1 MGLTIGELKQ
11 KQVELTKRLNL
22 FTRQGNYLMMMKT
35 KAEITEV
42 NDAIM
47 DYERAQ
53 NIGLDE
59 IQNKHLK
66 SWFGKSIS
74 LSINCNDLSIYYLD
88 STINFLKTKGLVP
101 KGSFETAANN
111 YKQSA
116 NNYKQAANNLRKEIA
131 KFLVDYQDDNWDD
144 FADLEQMITDQKF
157 TDREKV
163 FKKQYE

>member
-42 NDAIM
+42 NDAIVE
-47 DYERAQ
+47 YERAQ
-53 NIGLDE
+53 NIGLDDV
-59 IQNKHLK
+59 QNKHLK

-111 YKQSA
+111 YKI
-116 NNYKQAANNLRKEIA
+116 AANNLRKEIA
-131 KFLVDYQDDNWDD
+131 KFLVDYEDDNWDD
-144 FADLEQMITDQKF
+144 FADLEQIITEKKF

-163 FKKQYE
+163 FKKQYEK

>member
-22 FTRQGNYLMMMKT
+22 FTRQGNYLMMMRT

-42 NDAIM
+42 NDAIVE
-47 DYERAQ
+47 YERAQ
-53 NIGLDE
+53 NIGLDD

-111 YKQSA
+111 YKQ
-116 NNYKQAANNLRKEIA
+116 AANNLRKEIA
-131 KFLVDYQDDNWDD
+131 KFLVEYEDDNWDD
-144 FADLEQMITDQKF
+144 FSDIERMISDKKF
-157 TDREKV
+157 TDREIV
-163 FKKQYE
+163 FKKQYER

>member
-35 KAEITEV
+35 KAEITSV
-42 NDAIM
+42 NDLIIE
-47 DYERAQ
+47 YERSQ

-88 STINFLKTKGLVP
+88 STINFLRTKGLVP
-101 KGSFETAANN
+101 KGSFETAANE
-111 YKQSA
+111 YRK
-116 NNYKQAANNLRKEIA
+116 AANNLRKEIA

-144 FADLEQMITDQKF
+144 FADLEQMITEKKF

>member
-88 STINFLKTKGLVP
+88 STINFLRTKGLVP
-101 KGSFETAANN
+101 KGSFETAANE
-111 YKQSA
+111 YRK
-116 NNYKQAANNLRKEIA
+116 AANNLRKEIA
-131 KFLVDYQDDNWDD
+131 KFLVEYEDDNWDD
-144 FADLEQMITDQKF
+144 FSDIERMISDKKF
-157 TDREKV
+157 TDREIV
-163 FKKQYE
+163 FKKQYER

>member
-1 MGLTIGELKQ
+1 
-11 KQVELTKRLNL
+11 
-22 FTRQGNYLMMMKT
+22 MMMKT

-88 STINFLKTKGLVP
+88 STINFLKTKGLSP
-101 KGSFETAANN
+101 KGSFELAANE
-111 YKQSA
+111 YRK
-116 NNYKQAANNLRKEIA
+116 AANNLRKEIA
-131 KFLVDYQDDNWDD
+131 KFLVDYEDDNWDD

-163 FKKQYE
+163 FKKEFEK

>member
-35 KAEITEV
+35 KAEITSV
-42 NDAIM
+42 NDLIIE
-47 DYERAQ
+47 YERSQ
-53 NIGLDE
+53 DIGLDE

-111 YKQSA
+111 YKQ
-116 NNYKQAANNLRKEIA
+116 AANNLRKEIA
-131 KFLVDYQDDNWDD
+131 KFLVDYEDDNWDD
-144 FADLEQMITDQKF
+144 FADLEQMITDKKF

-163 FKKQYE
+163 FKKEFEK

>member
-1 MGLTIGELKQ
+1 MGITIGELKQ

-42 NDAIM
+42 NDAIVE
-47 DYERAQ
+47 YERAQ
-53 NIGLDE
+53 NIGLDD

-111 YKQSA
+111 YK
-116 NNYKQAANNLRKEIA
+116 KAANELRKEIA
-131 KFLVDYQDDNWDD
+131 KFLVDYEDDNWDD
-144 FADLEQMITDQKF
+144 FADLEQMITDKKF

>member
-42 NDAIM
+42 NDAIVE
-47 DYERAQ
+47 YERAQ

-111 YKQSA
+111 YKQ
-116 NNYKQAANNLRKEIA
+116 AANNLRKEIA
-131 KFLVDYQDDNWDD
+131 KFLVDYQDDNWED
-144 FADLEQMITDQKF
+144 FSDIEKMISDKKF
-157 TDREKV
+157 TDREMV
-163 FKKQYE
+163 YKKQFE

>member
-22 FTRQGNYLMMMKT
+22 FTRQGNYLMMMRT

-42 NDAIM
+42 NDAIVE
-47 DYERAQ
+47 YERAQ
-53 NIGLDE
+53 NIGLDD

-101 KGSFETAANN
+101 KGSFETAAT
-111 YKQSA
+111 
-116 NNYKQAANNLRKEIA
+116 NYKQAANNLRKEIA
-131 KFLVDYQDDNWDD
+131 KFLIDYEDDNWED
-144 FADLEQMITDQKF
+144 FADLEQMITEKKF

>member
-111 YKQSA
+111 YKQ
-116 NNYKQAANNLRKEIA
+116 AANNLRKEIA
-131 KFLVDYQDDNWDD
+131 KFLVEYEDDNWDD

-163 FKKQYE
+163 FKKEFEK

>member
-35 KAEITEV
+35 KAEITSV
-42 NDAIM
+42 NDLIIE
-47 DYERAQ
+47 YERSQ
-53 NIGLDE
+53 EIGLDD

-88 STINFLKTKGLVP
+88 STINFLRTKGLVP

-111 YKQSA
+111 YKI
-116 NNYKQAANNLRKEIA
+116 AANNLRKEIA
-131 KFLVDYQDDNWDD
+131 KFLVEYEDDNWDD
-144 FADLEQMITDQKF
+144 FSDLEQMITDRKF

-163 FKKQYE
+163 FKKQFE

>member
-53 NIGLDE
+53 NIGLDDV
-59 IQNKHLK
+59 QNKHLK

-111 YKQSA
+111 YK
-116 NNYKQAANNLRKEIA
+116 KAANNLRKEIA
-131 KFLVDYQDDNWDD
+131 KFLVDYEDDNWDD

-163 FKKQYE
+163 FKKEFEK

>member
-42 NDAIM
+42 NDAIVE
-47 DYERAQ
+47 YERAQ
-53 NIGLDE
+53 NIGLDD

-111 YKQSA
+111 YKQ
-116 NNYKQAANNLRKEIA
+116 AANNLRKEIA
-131 KFLVDYQDDNWDD
+131 KFLVEYEDDNWDD
-144 FADLEQMITDQKF
+144 FADLEQMITDKKF

-163 FKKQYE
+163 FKKQYEK

>member
-35 KAEITEV
+35 KAEITSV
-42 NDAIM
+42 NDLIIE
-47 DYERAQ
+47 YERSQ
-53 NIGLDE
+53 NIGLDD

-88 STINFLKTKGLVP
+88 STINFLRTKGLVP
-101 KGSFETAANN
+101 KGSFETAANE
-111 YKQSA
+111 YRK
-116 NNYKQAANNLRKEIA
+116 AANNLRKEIA

-144 FADLEQMITDQKF
+144 FSELDKMITEKKF

>member
-22 FTRQGNYLMMMKT
+22 FTRQGNYLMMMRT

-111 YKQSA
+111 YK
-116 NNYKQAANNLRKEIA
+116 KAANNLRKEIA
-131 KFLVDYQDDNWDD
+131 KFLVEYEDDNWDD
-144 FADLEQMITDQKF
+144 FADLEQMITDRKF

-163 FKKQYE
+163 FKKQFEK

>member
-47 DYERAQ
+47 DYDRAQ
-53 NIGLDE
+53 NIGLDD

-74 LSINCNDLSIYYLD
+74 LSINCNDLSVYYLD

-101 KGSFETAANN
+101 KGSFETAAT
-111 YKQSA
+111 
-116 NNYKQAANNLRKEIA
+116 NYKQAANNLRKEIA
-131 KFLVDYQDDNWDD
+131 KFLVDYEDDNWDD
-144 FADLEQMITDQKF
+144 FADLEQMITEKKF

>member
-53 NIGLDE
+53 NIGLDD

-111 YKQSA
+111 YKI
-116 NNYKQAANNLRKEIA
+116 AANNLRKEIA
-131 KFLVDYQDDNWDD
+131 KFLVDYEDDNWDD
-144 FADLEQMITDQKF
+144 FSDLEQMITDRKF

-163 FKKQYE
+163 FKKQFEK

>member
-111 YKQSA
+111 YKQ
-116 NNYKQAANNLRKEIA
+116 AANNLRKEIA
-131 KFLVDYQDDNWDD
+131 KFLVEYEDDNWDD
-144 FADLEQMITDQKF
+144 FADLEQMITDRKF

>member
-88 STINFLKTKGLVP
+88 STINFLRTKGLVP
-101 KGSFETAANN
+101 KGSFETA
-111 YKQSA
+111 A

-131 KFLVDYQDDNWDD
+131 KFLVDYEDDNWED
-144 FADLEQMITDQKF
+144 FSDIEKLISDKKF
-157 TDREKV
+157 TDREIV
-163 FKKQYE
+163 FKKQYER

>member
-1 MGLTIGELKQ
+1 MGLTICELKQ

-22 FTRQGNYLMMMKT
+22 FTRQGNYLMMMRT

-42 NDAIM
+42 NDAIVE
-47 DYERAQ
+47 YERAQ
-53 NIGLDE
+53 NIGLDD

-88 STINFLKTKGLVP
+88 STINFLRTKGLVP
-101 KGSFETAANN
+101 KGSFETA
-111 YKQSA
+111 A

-131 KFLVDYQDDNWDD
+131 KFLVDYEDDNWDD
-144 FADLEQMITDQKF
+144 FADLEQMITEKKF

-163 FKKQYE
+163 FKKQFEK

>member
-35 KAEITEV
+35 KAEITSV
-42 NDAIM
+42 NDLIIE
-47 DYERAQ
+47 YERSQ
-53 NIGLDE
+53 NIGLDD

-111 YKQSA
+111 YK
-116 NNYKQAANNLRKEIA
+116 KAANELRKEIA
-131 KFLVDYQDDNWDD
+131 KFLVDYQDDNWED
-144 FADLEQMITDQKF
+144 FADLEQMITEKKF

-163 FKKQYE
+163 FKKQYEK

>member
-101 KGSFETAANN
+101 KGSFETAANE
-111 YKQSA
+111 YRK
-116 NNYKQAANNLRKEIA
+116 AANNLRKEIA

-144 FADLEQMITDQKF
+144 FSDIERMISDKKF
-157 TDREKV
+157 TDREMV

>member
-1 MGLTIGELKQ
+1 
-11 KQVELTKRLNL
+11 
-22 FTRQGNYLMMMKT
+22 MMMKT
-35 KAEITEV
+35 KAEITSV
-42 NDAIM
+42 NDLIIE
-47 DYERAQ
+47 YERSQ
-53 NIGLDE
+53 DIGLDD

-101 KGSFETAANN
+101 KGSFETAANE
-111 YKQSA
+111 YRK
-116 NNYKQAANNLRKEIA
+116 AANNLRKEIA

-144 FADLEQMITDQKF
+144 FADLEQIITEKKF

-163 FKKQYE
+163 FKKQFEK

>member
-22 FTRQGNYLMMMKT
+22 FTRQGNYLMMMRT

-111 YKQSA
+111 YKQ
-116 NNYKQAANNLRKEIA
+116 AANNLRKEIA

-144 FADLEQMITDQKF
+144 FSDLEQMITDRKF

>member
-35 KAEITEV
+35 KAEITSV
-42 NDAIM
+42 NDLIIE
-47 DYERAQ
+47 YERAQ
-53 NIGLDE
+53 DIGLDD

-111 YKQSA
+111 YKQ
-116 NNYKQAANNLRKEIA
+116 AANNLRKEIA
-131 KFLVDYQDDNWDD
+131 KFLVDYEDDNWDD
-144 FADLEQMITDQKF
+144 FADLEQMITEKKF

-163 FKKQYE
+163 FKKEFEK

>member
-1 MGLTIGELKQ
+1 
-11 KQVELTKRLNL
+11 
-22 FTRQGNYLMMMKT
+22 MMMKT

-88 STINFLKTKGLVP
+88 STINFLKTKWLVP
-101 KGSFETAANN
+101 KGSFETAANE
-111 YKQSA
+111 YHK
-116 NNYKQAANNLRKEIA
+116 AANNLRKEIA
-131 KFLVDYQDDNWDD
+131 KFLVEYEDDNWDD
-144 FADLEQMITDQKF
+144 FADLEQMITEKKF

>member
-35 KAEITEV
+35 KAEITDV
-42 NDAIM
+42 NDLSIE
-47 DYERAQ
+47 YERSQ

-111 YKQSA
+111 YKQ
-116 NNYKQAANNLRKEIA
+116 AANNLRKEIA
-131 KFLVDYQDDNWDD
+131 KFLIDYEDDNWQD
-144 FADLEQMITDQKF
+144 FSELEQMITEKKF

-163 FKKQYE
+163 FKKQFEK

>member
-35 KAEITEV
+35 KAEITSV
-42 NDAIM
+42 NDLIIE
-47 DYERAQ
+47 YERAQ
-53 NIGLDE
+53 DIGLDD

-101 KGSFETAANN
+101 KGSFETAANE
-111 YKQSA
+111 YRK
-116 NNYKQAANNLRKEIA
+116 AANNLRKEIA
-131 KFLVDYQDDNWDD
+131 KFLVDYEDDNWDD
-144 FADLEQMITDQKF
+144 FADLEQMITEKKF

-163 FKKQYE
+163 FKKQYEK

>member
-22 FTRQGNYLMMMKT
+22 FTRQGNYIMMMKT
-35 KAEITEV
+35 KAEITSV
-42 NDAIM
+42 NDLIIE
-47 DYERAQ
+47 YERSQ
-53 NIGLDE
+53 DIGLDDV
-59 IQNKHLK
+59 QNKHLK

-74 LSINCNDLSIYYLD
+74 LSINCNDLSVYYLD

-101 KGSFETAANN
+101 KGSFEIAANN
-111 YKQSA
+111 YKI
-116 NNYKQAANNLRKEIA
+116 AANNLRKEIA

-144 FADLEQMITDQKF
+144 FADLEQMITEKKF

-163 FKKQYE
+163 FKKQYEK

>member
-111 YKQSA
+111 YKQ
-116 NNYKQAANNLRKEIA
+116 AANNLRKEIA
-131 KFLVDYQDDNWDD
+131 KFLVDYQDDNWED
-144 FADLEQMITDQKF
+144 FADLEQMITEKKF

-163 FKKQYE
+163 FKKEYEK